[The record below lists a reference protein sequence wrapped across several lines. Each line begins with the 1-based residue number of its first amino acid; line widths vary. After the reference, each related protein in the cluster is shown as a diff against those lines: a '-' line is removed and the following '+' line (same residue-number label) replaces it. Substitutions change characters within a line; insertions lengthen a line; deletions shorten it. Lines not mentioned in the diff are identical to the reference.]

1 MTGRHG
7 LEIRAAVPADAPVLV
22 ALLEAAGRP
31 LPVRTL
37 AERLEELRDGRGTA
51 LLALDWGPAA
61 AGLVTLHW
69 YRTLHGSLPTAQ
81 LTTLFVMPDD
91 RRRGIGRLLV
101 KAAAQAARVA
111 GCGALE
117 MLVGA
122 DPGLHAFSLATGFVP
137 AGERHQRTLRKK
149 G

>member
-1 MTGRHG
+1 MTGRYG
-7 LEIRAAVPADAPVLV
+7 LEIRAAVPADASGLA

-51 LLALDWGPAA
+51 LLALDWGPTT
-61 AGLVTLHW
+61 GLVTLHW
-69 YRTLHGSLPTAQ
+69 YRTLHGPLPTAQ
-81 LTTLFVMPDD
+81 VTTLFVMPDD

-117 MLVGA
+117 MLVGD
-122 DPGLHAFSLATGFVP
+122 DPGLHAFSLATGFAP